1 MIQVRAAAAAD
12 APTIA
17 EFCCAVARE
26 TEGHALDRNH
36 VEAGVRKALTRPDLC
51 RYYMAELDGHVVG
64 QLMIT
69 YEWSDWRGAVCWWLQ
84 SVYVRPEFRRRGV
97 FETLFRHVEAQARRD
112 PEVCGLRLY
121 CNRRNLGAVRAYE
134 RLGMKPMDQVLYNL
148 DLSSEFAH
156 PASFR

>member
-26 TEGHALDRNH
+26 TEGHELDCGR
-36 VEAGVRKALTRPDLC
+36 VEAGARKALTRPDLC
-51 RYYMAELDGHVVG
+51 RYYMAELDGNVVG
-64 QLMIT
+64 QVMIT

-84 SVYVRPEFRRRGV
+84 SVYVRPEFRRQGV
-97 FETLFRHVEAQARRD
+97 FEAMFRHVTALASRD

-121 CNRRNLGAVRAYE
+121 CNRQNHRAIRAYE
-134 RLGMKPMDQVLYNL
+134 RLGMRAIDQVLYDLGRL
-148 DLSSEFAH
+148 DQVL
-156 PASFR
+156 PAK

>member
-1 MIQVRAAAAAD
+1 MIQVRPAATAD

-26 TEGHALDRNH
+26 TEGHELERNR
-36 VEAGVRKALTRPDLC
+36 VEAGVRKALTRLDLC
-51 RYYMAELDGHVVG
+51 RYYMAELDRHVVG
-64 QLMIT
+64 QFMIT

-97 FETLFRHVEAQARRD
+97 FEAMFRHIEAQARRN

-121 CNRRNLGAVRAYE
+121 CNRRNLVAIRAYE
-134 RLGMKPMDQVLYNL
+134 RLGMRLMDQVLYDL
-148 DLSSEFAH
+148 DCSAPPPH
-156 PASFR
+156 P